1 MAYGSSLVEDA
12 DLLVYDLLGSLAHA
26 SGLVRAGL
34 LTPSEGSRLARGLR
48 QILQEARKGRFRL
61 DPAFEDVH
69 MNVEAALT
77 RRLGPV
83 GEKLHTGRSRNDQV
97 ATDLALY
104 LRDALAGL
112 QGDVLAVV
120 SALLEQAASPHGKET
135 LPAMTHLQ
143 GAQRVHRAQ
152 LLQAHASHLLADAS
166 HLARLRSRVA
176 RYSPLGSGAVAGS
189 SLPLDRAYTTRLMG
203 FRAPHPNS
211 VEATSDRDAGA
222 EALFGVALLAI
233 HLSALAEELVL
244 GSTPQFGRVVLDD
257 GFVTT
262 SSLMPHKRNPDLA
275 ELVRA
280 EAGPL
285 LGLLVAYL
293 TVLKGLPLAYNR
305 DLQRV
310 KPLLLEGVGRGRASC
325 RVLAPMIRSAQF
337 VPGPLDGGEGE
348 PTFSVELVDALV
360 LQGVPFREAHGRVA
374 RLLAEVPSGSPV
386 RVYLTPERLFR
397 AFPELGKAP
406 WKAPTPQ
413 DEPELRRT
421 RGGSA
426 WKEVL
431 RDRRRLQ
438 RDLAGQSRELAAA
451 RRHWEALVRRLTGG
465 GRGPPRA
472 TKGF

>member
-1 MAYGSSLVEDA
+1 MEDA

-48 QILQEARKGRFRL
+48 QIFREAREGRFSL
-61 DPAFEDVH
+61 DRALEDVH

-77 RRLGPV
+77 RRLGPR
-83 GEKLHTGRSRNDQV
+83 GEKLPTGRSRNDQV

-104 LRDALAGL
+104 LRDALAGI
-112 QGDVLAVV
+112 QGEVLAVV
-120 SALLEQAASPHGKET
+120 AALLEHAAPPQGRET
-135 LPAMTHLQ
+135 LPAVTHLQ

-152 LLQAHASHLLADAS
+152 LRQAHASRLLTDAS
-166 HLARLRSRVA
+166 RMARLRSRVSGF
-176 RYSPLGSGAVAGS
+176 SPLGAGAVAGS
-189 SLPLDRAYTTRLMG
+189 SLPLDRQYTARLMG

-211 VEATSDRDAGA
+211 VEATSDRDPGA
-222 EALFGVALLAI
+222 EALFSVALLGI
-233 HLSALAEELVL
+233 HLSGLAEELVL

-257 GFVTT
+257 AFVTT

-280 EAGPL
+280 ESGPL

-310 KPLLLEGVGRGRASC
+310 KPLLLEGLRRAGASC
-325 RVLAPMIRSAQF
+325 RVLAPMIRSARF
-337 VPGPLDGGEGE
+337 VAGPLDRGEAE

-374 RLLAEVPSGSPV
+374 RLLADAPSGSPV
-386 RVYLTPERLFR
+386 RSYLTPERLDR
-397 AFPELGKAP
+397 TFPELRAGN
-406 WKAPTPQ
+406 WTVPTPPE
-413 DEPELRRT
+413 EPDLRRT

-426 WKEVL
+426 WKEVR
-431 RDRRRLQ
+431 RDHQRLQ
-438 RDLAGQSRELAAA
+438 RDLARQSRELAVA
-451 RRHWEALVRRLTGG
+451 RDRWETIVRRLTGG
-465 GRGPPRA
+465 VRA
-472 TKGF
+472 RTRTAKGF